1 MARKSRNSLF
11 LAHNKIEE
19 AVGRA
24 VLFDTDRISDHG
36 SECVYI
42 PITSQVAVKLFET
55 KKERDHAFLAQ
66 RYFNKQKV
74 APKVGKCFL
83 LDFIQHQTVTT
94 RPYGDDIT
102 CYSYGYT
109 TQIAKPYPFP
119 KNARKMYF
127 TEYLSNKDRK
137 RLKDAGIP
145 MDDLHGDNIG
155 KIGNRAVALDFGPIS
170 CPGKYGKK

>member
-19 AVGRA
+19 SVGRA
-24 VLFDTDRISDHG
+24 VLFHPDCISDRG
-36 SECVYI
+36 SECVFI
-42 PITSQVAVKLFET
+42 PITAQVAVKLFAT

-66 RYFNKQKV
+66 RHFSKQKI
-74 APKVGKCFL
+74 APKVGKCFR
-83 LDFIQHQTVTT
+83 LDFIQHQAVTT
-94 RPYGDDIT
+94 RPCGDDVT
-102 CYSYGYT
+102 SFRHGYT

-127 TEYLSNKDRK
+127 IEYLSKKDRK
-137 RLKDAGIP
+137 SLEDAGIP

-155 KIGNRAVALDFGPIS
+155 QIGNRVVALDFGPIS